1 MINHLLSEE
10 LEGEEDGS
18 TRDSAVSRL
27 SSVSRPSWSTPL
39 GTCEF
44 SMRLVI
50 YDTKYLFE
58 NVP

>member
-44 SMRLVI
+44 SVRLVI
-50 YDTKYLFE
+50 
-58 NVP
+58 